1 MTKAL
6 ADNGLYAFS
15 LLNEDEG
22 DAIVHGHHKI
32 FGFLSSGKTEI
43 IINIM
48 KLGTIAK
55 RCVRIFNILK

>member
-1 MTKAL
+1 LTKAL

-15 LLNEDEG
+15 LLNEEEG
-22 DAIVHGHHKI
+22 DAIVQGHQKN
-32 FGFLSSGKTEI
+32 FGFLISGKTEI